1 MPVSCNCFSDH
12 FLFFSLYHLS
22 FCWNRLEYLPIT
34 VANLDLKALWL
45 SENQA
50 QPLLKFQTDYDE
62 RTGQKV
68 LTCFL
73 LPQQGFH
80 TESMGVWLVK
90 HLYDCHSSWQAL
102 HIVNC
107 WLVWFVESKDS
118 MFLCKGRV
126 WKTVSYNI
134 KKFSDIVVSF

>member
-1 MPVSCNCFSDH
+1 M
-12 FLFFSLYHLS
+12 
-22 FCWNRLEYLPIT
+22 T

-80 TESMGVWLVK
+80 TESMGNLSFFFYPRVILLPWDNSLSFLV
-90 HLYDCHSSWQAL
+90 
-102 HIVNC
+102 
-107 WLVWFVESKDS
+107 
-118 MFLCKGRV
+118 
-126 WKTVSYNI
+126 
-134 KKFSDIVVSF
+134 